1 LKRWL
6 FWQCASRLAP
16 GPIAVNFVD
25 NTRLLVYPG
34 MTGAT
39 GNIYTGLH
47 EFQDMSFVLHLLRSD
62 DIFVD
67 VGANIGAYTILAGGV
82 IGAHC
87 IAIEP
92 IPETFQH
99 LIENINLNQIWRA
112 VNPINMGI
120 SHAEGILKFSSDKD
134 TMNHVITDNQ
144 SPSCSVVNVK
154 VVSLD
159 NIIGDLNPRLIKID
173 VEGFETNIISGASM
187 TLSRPSLDAVIIEL
201 SGYGNRYGYDDI
213 AVKKNISDY
222 GFKPFSY
229 LPFERTLEP
238 LSEKPRHQHN
248 TLYVRNVD
256 SVRQKIATAPPFY
269 VHGFKL

>member
-1 LKRWL
+1 
-6 FWQCASRLAP
+6 
-16 GPIAVNFVD
+16 
-25 NTRLLVYPG
+25 VYPG

-47 EFQDMSFVLHLLRSD
+47 EFEDMSFVLHLLRTD

-87 IAIEP
+87 ISIEP
-92 IPETFQH
+92 IPEAFQH
-99 LIENINLNQIWRA
+99 LIENINLNQIWNV

-134 TMNHVITDNQ
+134 TMNHVIAEDEF
-144 SPSCSVVNVK
+144 SSRSIVEVK

-159 NIIGDLNPRLIKID
+159 NIIGTSNPRLIKID
-173 VEGFETNIISGASM
+173 VEGFETNVIAGASI

-201 SGYGNRYGYDDI
+201 NGCGNRYGYDET
-213 AVKKNISDY
+213 ALKKNILDY

-229 LPFERTLEP
+229 LPFERILEP
-238 LSEKPRHQHN
+238 LSQKPQHQQN
-248 TLYVRNVD
+248 TLYVRNFD
-256 SVRQKIATAPPFY
+256 SVQQRISTAHRFY
-269 VHGFKL
+269 VNGIKL